1 MHGAGI
7 QVGPPARLFSANV
20 RPPTRL
26 DAFPFDV
33 APDGRRFLVN
43 TVGDLTGPDILTLVI
58 NWPARYSR

>member
-1 MHGAGI
+1 
-7 QVGPPARLFSANV
+7 
-20 RPPTRL
+20 
-26 DAFPFDV
+26 V